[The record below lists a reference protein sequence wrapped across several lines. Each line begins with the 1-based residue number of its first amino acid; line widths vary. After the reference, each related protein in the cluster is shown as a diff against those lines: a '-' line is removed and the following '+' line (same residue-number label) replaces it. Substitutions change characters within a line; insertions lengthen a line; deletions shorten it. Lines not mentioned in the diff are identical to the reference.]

1 MLYMV
6 ERWTFVGSMIQRLQI
21 VWIYGLKRGKLA
33 KYCELKIDS
42 FPSFLVQK
50 KKKNKLLEMMFSGHI
65 TIQYMFCMLVMIKKM
80 SLEGFT
86 STGEAKYEG

>member
-6 ERWTFVGSMIQRLQI
+6 ERWTFVGSMIQTLQI

-33 KYCELKIDS
+33 KYCELKIYC

-50 KKKNKLLEMMFSGHI
+50 NLEKNVARNDVFW
-65 TIQYMFCMLVMIKKM
+65 T
-80 SLEGFT
+80 
-86 STGEAKYEG
+86 